1 MSASELSG
9 AWKVA
14 ARTARAMLGEG
25 ENPVYSPAC
34 ILEGLRAMRLGAFGR
49 TASELD
55 ALIGGQPSGKDR
67 YGIGTDPGGRHA
79 WAYDVYAAGVVA
91 GVWID
96 DGAAPAEGFEASCA
110 SADVSVAFAD
120 LSDPRAGERLSRWV
134 AERTEGLLEPEVGV
148 DPEALACVVSALYP
162 KDAWEDGFYDWL
174 TEGGPFHAEE
184 GDVQADYMTS
194 EDLLRVADL
203 DFGTVV
209 SKPFSN
215 GASMLLVL
223 PREGAD
229 ARAVVGDPGALARL
243 AGFDGAETDVELHL
257 PKFTCETTGVDM
269 CRALVQAGFESAAA
283 PDLRL
288 MTGSP
293 ASPTSYVHGAKVT
306 IEEAGMEAGAYFVGA
321 VAAGMPPEG
330 WEPPVPRVIVLDR
343 PFAFVVVSRTGQPLF
358 VGVVTRP

>member
-148 DPEALACVVSALYP
+148 DPEALACVVSALYL

-223 PREGAD
+223 PGR
-229 ARAVVGDPGALARL
+229 ARMRGRSSGTPGPL
-243 AGFDGAETDVELHL
+243 
-257 PKFTCETTGVDM
+257 
-269 CRALVQAGFESAAA
+269 
-283 PDLRL
+283 
-288 MTGSP
+288 P
-293 ASPTSYVHGAKVT
+293 ASPGSTGRRRTSSFTCPSSPARRRAWT
-306 IEEAGMEAGAYFVGA
+306 C
-321 VAAGMPPEG
+321 AALSCRLASRAPP
-330 WEPPVPRVIVLDR
+330 RQTC
-343 PFAFVVVSRTGQPLF
+343 A
-358 VGVVTRP
+358 